1 MKKIILL
8 LTIFILAFSA
18 IQPVA
23 AEYNLDRLDVTPAGD
38 LSPGDK
44 VTVECDITLTASSGL
59 TFIANHDLEAY
70 TELENPEWEYQK
82 EQNGQGIW
90 EVSGKKYLTFGGWD
104 LSYPDSNTIEI
115 HYRLEGYAP
124 EISATGKQ
132 IIFRLR
138 ETDVNG
144 NVVTDGEVLVERT
157 ILNPE
162 DVITTRELRVEE
174 LAEFRTDINEKYA
187 LGVDTTGAEEKYRA
201 ADDAIDAS
209 KTTGY
214 SEANTFL
221 ANADTYLTEGE
232 ELLNQAWTT
241 KTINDA
247 QVPIDA
253 TETLIVYF
261 KTNRSMGDDSRV
273 LNIETKYN
281 FAQQT
286 LSNAKDLR
294 DQNQYIQARIQ
305 ADSAKIKGDEAYA
318 QASKLRK
325 DIGEGFSLG
334 NIGFYLMIVVV
345 LVIIGGVGLFFYRRY
360 SSWDELG

>member
-1 MKKIILL
+1 
-8 LTIFILAFSA
+8 
-18 IQPVA
+18 
-23 AEYNLDRLDVTPAGD
+23 
-38 LSPGDK
+38 
-44 VTVECDITLTASSGL
+44 
-59 TFIANHDLEAY
+59 
-70 TELENPEWEYQK
+70 
-82 EQNGQGIW
+82 
-90 EVSGKKYLTFGGWD
+90 
-104 LSYPDSNTIEI
+104 
-115 HYRLEGYAP
+115 
-124 EISATGKQ
+124 
-132 IIFRLR
+132 
-138 ETDVNG
+138 
-144 NVVTDGEVLVERT
+144 
-157 ILNPE
+157 
-162 DVITTRELRVEE
+162 
-174 LAEFRTDINEKYA
+174 
-187 LGVDTTGAEEKYRA
+187 
-201 ADDAIDAS
+201 
-209 KTTGY
+209 
-214 SEANTFL
+214 
-221 ANADTYLTEGE
+221 EGE

-273 LNIETKYN
+273 LNIETRYN

-318 QASKLRK
+318 QASKLRE

-345 LVIIGGVGLFFYRRY
+345 LVIVGGIGLFFYRRF